1 MNIQIVSVEGN
12 IGSGKSTLISS
23 LKNMHQNSNKVYFL
37 QEPVDEWTEI
47 KDTEGINIIQKF
59 YLNQKRYSFAFQMMA
74 YISRLAMLKRAI
86 EHCKNSGIKVI
97 ICERSLNTDKYVF
110 CKMLYDSGKIES
122 IEYQIYLKWFE
133 EFIKEIP
140 SMTYVY
146 IKTDPKVAL
155 DRVLKRSRPG
165 ETIDLEYLTMCNNYH
180 DMWLN
185 TRNCFIIDGNYASS
199 VTYEKVIEIVGSFI

>member
-1 MNIQIVSVEGN
+1 MNLQIISIEGN

-23 LKNMHQNSNKVYFL
+23 LKNMNKNSNNFYFL

-47 KDTEGINIIQKF
+47 KDIEGVNIIEKF

-74 YISRLAMLKRAI
+74 YISRLTILKRAI
-86 EHCKNSGIKVI
+86 EHCKNNGIKVI
-97 ICERSLNTDKYVF
+97 ICERSLNTDKNVF

-122 IEYQIYLKWFE
+122 VEYQIYLKWFK
-133 EFIKEIP
+133 EFIKDIP
-140 SMTYVY
+140 PMTYVY
-146 IKTDPKVAL
+146 IKTVPQVAL
-155 DRVLKRSRPG
+155 DRVLKRNRQG

-185 TRNCFIIDGNYASS
+185 TRNCFIIDGNYASN
-199 VTYEKVIEIVGSFI
+199 VTYEKVIEIVESFI

>member
-1 MNIQIVSVEGN
+1 MNLQIISVEGN

-23 LKNMHQNSNKVYFL
+23 LKNMHQNSSKVYFL
-37 QEPVDEWTEI
+37 QEPVDEWAEI

-86 EHCKNSGIKVI
+86 KNCKNSGIKVI

-122 IEYQIYLKWFE
+122 VEYQIYLKWFE

-140 SMTYVY
+140 VMTYIY